1 MSENI
6 IEDENEQKPLVDPE
20 NIKNAMLEITRMRV
34 AELTTTNITLEANVR
49 AFANKI
55 QLLLSGIEES
65 KEETKKFVNMEAFL
79 DQANIDIKDLN
90 NKIETGYKPKIKE
103 LEGKLEKITL
113 EFQEQKNTISIGSEK
128 SGNKITKLEVENESL
143 RSDYNDLTSKVE
155 TGYKPR
161 IKELEQK
168 LKDLDKGT

>member
-1 MSENI
+1 MSEAIAIN
-6 IEDENEQKPLVDPE
+6 EDEQKPLVDPE
-20 NIKNAMLEITRMRV
+20 NIKNAILEISRMRV

-55 QLLLSGIEES
+55 QLLLSGIEEN
-65 KEETKKFVNMEAFL
+65 KEETKKFINMESFL

-103 LEGKLEKITL
+103 LEGKLEQLTL
-113 EFQEQKNTISIGSEK
+113 DFQEQKNTINIGSEK

-143 RSDYNDLTSKVE
+143 RTDYNDLTSKVE